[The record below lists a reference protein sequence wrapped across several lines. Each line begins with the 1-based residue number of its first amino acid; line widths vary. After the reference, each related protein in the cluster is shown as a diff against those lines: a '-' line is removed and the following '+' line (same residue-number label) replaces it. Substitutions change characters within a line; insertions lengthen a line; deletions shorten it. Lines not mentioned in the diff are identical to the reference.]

1 MSMLNSVSE
10 MLTEVWENDTAVF
23 VCLVISF
30 VLFRILWDKGL
41 NGIIGLFFALG
52 TAFIWLVIIGTF
64 WLYLDGYLNVGFSWS
79 CGTIL
84 LLIAI
89 IMPLAPFININF
101 HYLTMIE
108 EKGLKYSVKNWK
120 LPLILGIEQSKRWYV
135 DVVYEGEADPEVRK
149 SRAEDAKKAAEEK
162 AAEEKRQE
170 ERDRRFLLGE
180 EE

>member
-1 MSMLNSVSE
+1 MSLSE
-10 MLTEVWENDTAVF
+10 FYAD
-23 VCLVISF
+23 LVGGESYAIIVIV
-30 VLFRILWDKGL
+30 VLVGL
-41 NGIIGLFFALG
+41 IIGSAPWKRG
-52 TAFIWLVIIGTF
+52 FIIRFLEDGLISSFSILLWIIIIGTL
-64 WLYLDGYLNVGFSWS
+64 WTYLDGYLEVGFSWS

-108 EKGLKYSVKNWK
+108 EKGLIYSVKNWK
-120 LPLILGIEQSKRWYV
+120 LPIILGIEQSKRWYV
-135 DVVYEGEADPEVRK
+135 EIVYEGEADPEVRK
-149 SRAEDAKKAAEEK
+149 SRAEDAKKVAEEK
-162 AAEEKRQE
+162 AEEEKRQG